1 MLNMYLPPQKNYFQF
16 RSRFDFS
23 PHVYDIGRPLFSNRK
38 LEDNFFLL
46 KIYEID
52 GTEYSLFYDYQLGF
66 YLRANPGKEEAFFN
80 HVYEIVISRI
90 RHFKRQDPFSA
101 KYASGVEQTR
111 KLEGFLEYLK
121 TIDRW
126 HKSEPLE
133 SVISEK
139 DKLIDEL
146 KARVAELEAQLKQ
159 AREFDANEK
168 IVITNGYIAAFM
180 DLMEQLQGL
189 SLGDKKL
196 ATSQGQSPWYKM
208 IAKYFMHGDK
218 PISIDTARN
227 YFPARKNDKPSKY
240 LNIAEEDKL
249 FKIVPKDKK

>member
-1 MLNMYLPPQKNYFQF
+1 MSPQKSYFKF
-16 RSRFDFS
+16 RNSFDFS
-23 PHVYDIGRPLFSNRK
+23 PHRYDVGRPLFSNRK

-52 GTEYSLFYDYQLGF
+52 VTEYSLFYDYQLGF
-66 YLRANPGKEEAFFN
+66 YLQANPGKEELFFN
-80 HVYEIVISRI
+80 HVYDIVISRI

-101 KYASGVEQTR
+101 KYASGIEQTR
-111 KLEGFLEYLK
+111 KLEAFLEFLK

-126 HKSEPLE
+126 HKVEPLE
-133 SVISEK
+133 SVIGEK
-139 DKLIDEL
+139 DKLIDQL
-146 KARVAELEAQLKQ
+146 KERVSELEAQLKQ

-168 IVITNGYIAAFM
+168 IVITNGYIATFM
-180 DLMEQLQGL
+180 DLVEQLQGL
-189 SLGDKKL
+189 RLGDKKL

-227 YFPARKNDKPSKY
+227 YFPARKSDKPSKY

>member
-1 MLNMYLPPQKNYFQF
+1 MPIKNNYFKF
-16 RSRFDFS
+16 RKPFDFS
-23 PHVYDIGRPLFSNRK
+23 PHRYDIGRPLFSNRK

-52 GTEYSLFYDYQLGF
+52 GTEYGMFYDYHLGF
-66 YLRANPGKEEAFFN
+66 YLQANPGKEEVFVN
-80 HVYEIVISRI
+80 HVCDIVISRI
-90 RHFKRQDPFSA
+90 QHFKRQDPFSS
-101 KYASGVEQTR
+101 KYASGLEQTR
-111 KLEGFLEYLK
+111 KLEEFLGFLK
-121 TIDRW
+121 TSDRW
-126 HKSEPLE
+126 HKVEPLE
-133 SVISEK
+133 SVIGEK
-139 DKLIDEL
+139 DKLIDQLQE
-146 KARVAELEAQLKQ
+146 RVAELELLLKQ

-180 DLMEQLQGL
+180 DLIEQVQSL

-196 ATSQGQSPWYKM
+196 ATSQAQSPWYKM

-218 PISIDTARN
+218 PISIDTAKN
-227 YFPARKNDKPSKY
+227 YFPANKKDKPSKY

>member
-1 MLNMYLPPQKNYFQF
+1 MSPQNNYFKF
-16 RSRFDFS
+16 RSGFDFS
-23 PHVYDIGRPLFSNRK
+23 PHRYDIGRPLFSNRK
-38 LEDNFFLL
+38 LENNFFLL

-52 GTEYSLFYDYQLGF
+52 VTEYSLFYEYQLGF
-66 YLRANPGKEEAFFN
+66 YLKADTGEEEAFFN
-80 HVYEIVISRI
+80 HVYDIVISRI
-90 RHFKRQDPFSA
+90 RHFKRQDPFSS
-101 KYASGVEQTR
+101 KYASGIEQTR
-111 KLEGFLEYLK
+111 KLEAFLAFLK

-126 HKSEPLE
+126 HKVEPLE

-139 DKLIDEL
+139 DKLIDQL
-146 KARVAELEAQLKQ
+146 KERVAELEVLLKQ
-159 AREFDANEK
+159 AKEFDANEK

-180 DLMEQLQGL
+180 DLMEQIQGL

-227 YFPARKNDKPSKY
+227 YFPARKSDKPSKY

>member
-1 MLNMYLPPQKNYFQF
+1 MSIQNRYFKF
-16 RSRFDFS
+16 RNPIDFS
-23 PHVYDIGRPLFSNRK
+23 LHRYDIGRPLFSNRK

-52 GTEYSLFYDYQLGF
+52 ETEYSLFYDYHLDF
-66 YLRANPGKEEAFFN
+66 YLEVNPDKKETFFN
-80 HVYEIVISRI
+80 HVYDIVISRI
-90 RHFKRQDPFSA
+90 RHFKRQDPFSS
-101 KYASGVEQTR
+101 KYASGLEQTG
-111 KLEGFLEYLK
+111 KLEAFLEFLK
-121 TIDRW
+121 TVDQW
-126 HKSEPLE
+126 HKAEPLE
-133 SVISEK
+133 AVIGEK
-139 DKLIDEL
+139 NKLIDQL
-146 KARVAELEAQLKQ
+146 KEQVAELEAQLKQ

-180 DLMEQLQGL
+180 DLIEQLQAL

-227 YFPARKNDKPSKY
+227 YFPARKTDKPSKY
-240 LNIAEEDKL
+240 LNISEADKL

>member
-1 MLNMYLPPQKNYFQF
+1 MPTQNNYFKF
-16 RSRFDFS
+16 RSGFDFS
-23 PHVYDIGRPLFSNRK
+23 PQRYDVGRLLFSNRK
-38 LEDNFFLL
+38 LEDNFVLL

-52 GTEYSLFYDYQLGF
+52 GTEYGSFYDYQLGF
-66 YLRANPGKEEAFFN
+66 YLQANPDKEEAFFN
-80 HVYEIVISRI
+80 HVYDIVISRI

-101 KYASGVEQTR
+101 KYASGLEQTR
-111 KLEGFLEYLK
+111 KLEGFLEFLK

-126 HKSEPLE
+126 HKLEPLE
-133 SVISEK
+133 SVIGEK
-139 DKLIDEL
+139 DKLIDQL
-146 KARVAELEAQLKQ
+146 KERVTELELLLKQ
-159 AREFDANEK
+159 AKEFDANEK

-180 DLMEQLQGL
+180 DLIEQLQGL

-196 ATSQGQSPWYKM
+196 VTSQGQSPWYKM

-227 YFPARKNDKPSKY
+227 YFPARKSDKPSKY